1 MCREERR
8 SLLWTCGESRLGYH
22 HDAKPVVTRLRLLNF
37 QHAIQCHARP
47 VLDLIFHFDLIDNV
61 AFD

>member
-1 MCREERR
+1 M
-8 SLLWTCGESRLGYH
+8 LWTCDENRLGCRD
-22 HDAKPVVTRLRLLNF
+22 DAKPVVTRLRLLNF